1 MEVCEIATASA
12 GDQDLFARAIGAF
25 KDCDA
30 PAAFAC
36 FDRAHQA
43 SRPGA
48 QYYRI
53 EFVDHDREEAL
64 TANSAANDYCIL
76 LICLGRRSLFQT
88 LVTVTPYRVS
98 ISSSCSSTCI
108 QNIPKNGR
116 S

>member
-1 MEVCEIATASA
+1 MFFHQRDKVGRFKPGEGGFREMRVRRVEILRPAMEVCEIATASA

-76 LICLGRRSLFQT
+76 LI
-88 LVTVTPYRVS
+88 
-98 ISSSCSSTCI
+98 
-108 QNIPKNGR
+108 
-116 S
+116 